1 MARAFVWQLRLSL
14 AFSFLPAREQSF
26 RRVGMSRTERN
37 DADNTWL
44 VELIRVF
51 HGSINRTTFYSMP
64 FHIFLRRF
72 LKMTIFS
79 FFVWNRLLKNLDNY
93 NVQIEIRD
101 SKSTKFYSN
110 LLTNSLLCYI
120 PMLYSW
126 INLQRTFIWLGL
138 QLSNSGKLLWFTIYL
153 TGLFELHNKTRK
165 PNIHK

>member
-26 RRVGMSRTERN
+26 RRVGISRTERN

-51 HGSINRTTFYSMP
+51 HGSINRTTFLLDTFSYFLTSFFFFFFFEDDHP
-64 FHIFLRRF
+64 FF
-72 LKMTIFS
+72 
-79 FFVWNRLLKNLDNY
+79 FFVWNRLPENLDNY

-110 LLTNSLLCYI
+110 LLTDPLPCYI

-126 INLQRTFIWLGL
+126 INLLRTFVWLGL
-138 QLSNSGKLLWFTIYL
+138 QLSNSG
-153 TGLFELHNKTRK
+153 
-165 PNIHK
+165 